1 MDKLF
6 QIINQVKQLFLWG
19 TKKEKSLPFPA
30 GNAPHPKKNMGFSRW
45 KKHAHGLARGGQH
58 FFRMPLQSLFNSLV
72 IGLVLSIPAAV
83 YLVFDN
89 FTQAIDFNKNLPHI
103 SVYLDITASNTDID
117 QIKERLQ
124 NMPSIATFRFV
135 SKEQALSELESEL
148 KMSDLMSSLEIN
160 PLPDAFVLTP
170 KSTQLGQL
178 EQLALELKKIQRVAD
193 VQLDTIWTKHLDA
206 FLDIGRQVSLFSSL
220 LLSGLVLVVIGNTI
234 HLQILARREEIEVC
248 LLMGADYQFIQ
259 RPFVYFGIVQGFF
272 GGLLAVLTIQIGGY
286 YLHQSVMRIIDAY
299 KLSIHLNLLSLSDMM
314 GLVLFAC
321 VLGAVGAY
329 LSVIRNV
336 RLIEKE
342 LE

>member
-6 QIINQVKQLFLWG
+6 QIVKQVMGLFSLG
-19 TKKEKSLPFPA
+19 RKQEKVQPF
-30 GNAPHPKKNMGFSRW
+30 GHHPPPPKRPSGLSHW
-45 KKHAHGLARGGQH
+45 KKHVHGLMRGGQH
-58 FFRMPLQSLFNSLV
+58 FFRTPLRSLFNSLV

-83 YLVFDN
+83 YLIFDN

-103 SVYLDITASNTDID
+103 SVYLELTATNVDID
-117 QIKERLQ
+117 QVRERLQ
-124 NMPSIATFRFV
+124 NMNSIASQRFV

-148 KMSDLMSSLEIN
+148 KMNDLMQSLEIN
-160 PLPDAFVLTP
+160 PLPDAFILTP

-178 EQLALELKKIQRVAD
+178 EQLALELKKIPRVAD

-220 LLSGLVLVVIGNTI
+220 LLSGLVLVVISNTI

-248 LLMGADYQFIQ
+248 LLIGADYQFIQ

-272 GGLLAVLTIQIGGY
+272 GGLLAVLTIQTGGY

-299 KLSIHLNLLSLSDMM
+299 KLSIHLNLLSGSDMV

-321 VLGAVGAY
+321 LLGAMGAY
-329 LSVIRNV
+329 ISVIRNV